1 VIIVA
6 NEQNLRPSEY
16 KLSQEEQKK
25 GGINSGIARRKK
37 ATMKAML
44 EKLLDEEYKKTGK
57 TYRELSTLG
66 LINGAVKGNAQNYKT
81 MLEVLGELNP
91 VFVNADEINKGIQ
104 NIANLINN
112 PVKER
117 KEDEIEED
125 NE

>member
-1 VIIVA
+1 MA
-6 NEQNLRPSEY
+6 NKQNLRVPTSAEAR
-16 KLSQEEQKK
+16 ENGRK
-25 GGINSGIARRKK
+25 GGIASGKARKEK

-91 VFVNADEINKGIQ
+91 VVINADDINQGIQ
-104 NIANLINN
+104 NIAKLINN
-112 PVKER
+112 PVVNRTEETMKE
-117 KEDEIEED
+117 KEEKD
-125 NE
+125 

>member
-1 VIIVA
+1 MA
-6 NEQNLRPSEY
+6 NEQNLRTPTT
-16 KLSQEEQKK
+16 EEAREIGRK
-25 GGINSGIARRKK
+25 GGIASGKARKEK

-91 VFVNADEINKGIQ
+91 VVINADDINKGIQ
-104 NIANLINN
+104 NIAKLINN
-112 PVKER
+112 PVVNRTEETIKGKEE
-117 KEDEIEED
+117 KD
-125 NE
+125 

>member
-1 VIIVA
+1 MA

-117 KEDEIEED
+117 KEDEID
-125 NE
+125 G

>member
-1 VIIVA
+1 MA
-6 NEQNLRPSEY
+6 NEQNLKPCAH
-16 KLSQEEQKK
+16 KLSVEEAKK
-25 GGINSGIARRKK
+25 GGIASGKARKEK

-91 VFVNADEINKGIQ
+91 VVINADDINQGIQ
-104 NIANLINN
+104 NIAKLINN
-112 PVKER
+112 PVVNRTEETIKE
-117 KEDEIEED
+117 KEEKD
-125 NE
+125 